1 MIKHV
6 GIGVAMENVEK
17 VVKESANFV
26 TDTNMNE
33 DIVKYLKNI
42 FSKNRI
48 QIKNFYIIIV

>member
-1 MIKHV
+1 
-6 GIGVAMENVEK
+6 MENVEK

-48 QIKNFYIIIV
+48 QIKNFYLIIV